1 MPEVTVDS
9 KPEGLP
15 IATANWPTM
24 GVFSLLAA
32 GRSSRFTF
40 STAISVFGSV
50 PTTLARSVVPSAKAT
65 FTPVASSTTWLLE
78 MM

>member
-1 MPEVTVDS
+1 MDS

-15 IATANWPTM
+15 IATASWPTM
-24 GVFSLLAA
+24 GVFSSNVAA

-65 FTPVASSTTWLLE
+65 FTPVASSTTWLLV